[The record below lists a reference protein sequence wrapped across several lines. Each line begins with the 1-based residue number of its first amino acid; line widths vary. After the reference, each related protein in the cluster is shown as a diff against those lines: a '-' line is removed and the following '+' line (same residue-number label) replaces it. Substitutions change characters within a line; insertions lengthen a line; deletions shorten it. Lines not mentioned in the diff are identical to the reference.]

1 MRLPESAAS
10 ETLLAE
16 TACCE
21 IWLVQPGNREPEV
34 LKALRPSLRGR
45 SEAGELLLREYR
57 LLSQLALPGMIR
69 SLGLAERGGAPAL
82 RLEYLPGGDLVPLAG
97 LPQRYWIG
105 AVSEL
110 CATLAGIHRAGVVHA
125 DVKARNV
132 LFDAS
137 GRARL
142 IDFGAA
148 VASGAPLTGPGTAAT
163 RPLRGWLANDRA
175 SPALDVWQLAVM
187 LYELMSGRLPFG
199 PDPGTGSGLP
209 RLRPPLSDE
218 TRDDAA
224 SVALERAVL
233 AVLESGANGPAKGS
247 LSALADVIE
256 SVRLAE
262 GQRS

>member
-1 MRLPESAAS
+1 MRRPESAAS

-21 IWLVQPGNREPEV
+21 IWLVQAGNREPEV
-34 LKALRPSLRGR
+34 LKALRPALRER
-45 SEAGELLLREYR
+45 REAVELLLREHR

-69 SLGLAERGGAPAL
+69 SLGLTERAGAPAL

-97 LPQRYWIG
+97 LPPRHWIG
-105 AVSEL
+105 ALSEL
-110 CATLAGIHRAGVVHA
+110 CVTLAGIHRAGVVHA

-148 VASGAPLTGPGTAAT
+148 VASGAVPTGPGTAAT
-163 RPLRGWLANDRA
+163 RPPRGWLTDGRA
-175 SPALDVWQLAVM
+175 SPALDVWQLAVL

-199 PDPGTGSGLP
+199 SEPGAGSERP
-209 RLRPPLSDE
+209 RLRPPLSA
-218 TRDDAA
+218 DARNDA
-224 SVALERAVL
+224 ERVALERAVL
-233 AVLESGANGPAKGS
+233 AVLESGTGGPANGR

-262 GQRS
+262 GRRS

>member
-1 MRLPESAAS
+1 MRQPEPAAS

-21 IWLVQPGNREPEV
+21 IWLVERGDREAEV

-45 SEAGELLLREYR
+45 GGAEELLLREHR
-57 LLSQLALPGMIR
+57 LLSQLALPGMVR
-69 SLGLAERGGAPAL
+69 SLGLAERAGAPAL

-97 LPQRYWIG
+97 MPKRHWID

-125 DVKARNV
+125 DIKARNV

-137 GRARL
+137 GHARL

-148 VASGAPLTGPGTAAT
+148 VASGAVLTGPGTAAT
-163 RPLRGWLANDRA
+163 RPPQGWLTDRRA
-175 SPALDVWQLAVM
+175 SPALDVWQLAVL
-187 LYELMSGRLPFG
+187 LYELLSGRLPFG
-199 PDPGTGSGLP
+199 TEPGARSGLAT
-209 RLRPPLSDE
+209 LRPPLS
-218 TRDDAA
+218 AA
-224 SVALERAVL
+224 GRSSAGSAALERAVL
-233 AVLESGANGPAKGS
+233 AVLESGTDGPANGR

-262 GQRS
+262 GRRS